1 MFIKKTDLLQE
12 LHIELYKAYL
22 IKLLLL
28 LLYNIVPKKSVPL

>member
-1 MFIKKTDLLQE
+1 MFIKKQIDYKNYT
-12 LHIELYKAYL
+12 ELYKAYL